1 MYNIN
6 LQHLKM
12 IQEIE
17 KQGSMT
23 KAAEVLYLSQSALS
37 HQLRDLESKIDLPIF
52 ERHNK
57 KLWLTEV
64 GHQIL
69 SASEII
75 TNELAKLD
83 GKIDVIKKGDG
94 GVIRISTECY
104 TTYSWLPK
112 LVVAFNKKH
121 PNTHLKIVTE
131 ATANTLHYL
140 QNGKLDVA
148 ITSRKKQVGS
158 KLKYTSLFID
168 QLVVIVN
175 KAHPLAKQKSFA
187 PKDFENQAL
196 LVFDNEDKDID
207 LLEFVLKPNHIK
219 PESIIKLP
227 LSETII
233 EMVNANLGI
242 TVMANWLVAPLLS
255 KQVVAL
261 PLKHA
266 FAKRTWS
273 LVSHDNKNQLQQKF
287 IDFAVANLSNK

>member
-1 MYNIN
+1 
-6 LQHLKM
+6 
-12 IQEIE
+12 
-17 KQGSMT
+17 
-23 KAAEVLYLSQSALS
+23 LYLSQSALS

-94 GVIRISTECY
+94 GIIRISTECY

-112 LVVAFNKKH
+112 LVVVFNKKY

-131 ATANTLHYL
+131 ATSNTLYYL

-158 KLKYTSLFID
+158 KLKYTSLFND

-242 TVMANWLVAPLLS
+242 TVMANWLVSPLLN

-287 IDFAVANLSNK
+287 IDFAVANLSNQ